1 MKKLFLLMLWAAMAV
16 GAQAQYAKLH
26 EVKASSIAPEG
37 WIKEYLVRQQNGM
50 TGNVT
55 MQGFPYTSN
64 MWHGVIPNNNSW
76 WPYEQT
82 GYYLDGSY
90 KLGVLLNDPSLSKHF
105 KDNLEWVISHPDKD
119 GMLGATFSTQA
130 SLWPYAVF
138 FKAFIA
144 YYMETG
150 DKEALEVFHKF
161 YTDAVSTETL
171 GIGERNHT
179 NIEAVLKIYEWTH
192 DKAMLDKA
200 VKAYD
205 LADKHR
211 VSSDLGFSM
220 MKTDNKLVNHG
231 VTFCESVKIP
241 VMLYMYTGNREYLDV
256 AEHSIEMIERDQ
268 IGPSGVP
275 SCNECMMTKDPMQS
289 HETCVTSDLTWS
301 LGYFLMATGKVKYAD
316 MIEKAIFNAAPGA
329 ISKHFENLQYF
340 STDNQVISTSESNH
354 GKEGRWYFAAD
365 MTQFSPKTSPACC
378 AGNVHRAMPN
388 YAARMWMEGE
398 NDGVTAA
405 LYGPSEYHGELSTIT
420 EETNYPFSDKIAF
433 TFSNT
438 KGKAFPF
445 SLRIP
450 GWCRNATLTINGKPY
465 DKPLTIGTFISL
477 DRAWADGD
485 KVELTL
491 PMELRLNRNRNL
503 LSVERGPLLYSYA
516 VPEKVEIDKK
526 TENAFFPTLNLY
538 PAGDWNYALDVNEDN
553 FTDKIKVLNPEGEG
567 YAFDNQGGVPRLQVP
582 VRKIKDWTLANDGKY
597 TPMTPVAYEVED
609 DVEWITL
616 VPYGATRLRMTQ
628 FPEAISY
635 TSLPVSD
642 FAVAGEK
649 YPYNR
654 DADILAQKYL
664 PEAKPAKAEW
674 TAVTPD
680 ETGLID
686 FDKIYGESE
695 SLTYLK
701 ATVTADR
708 AGEAYLAVNSK
719 DAAAVWLNGKLVHT
733 VKGPNDVAHHMP
745 DLVKVKLRKGA
756 NNVMMKVGRY
766 GSSNQYADGWGA
778 KLQCVRKAD
787 K

>member
-289 HETCVTSDLTWS
+289 HETCVT
-301 LGYFLMATGKVKYAD
+301 
-316 MIEKAIFNAAPGA
+316 
-329 ISKHFENLQYF
+329 
-340 STDNQVISTSESNH
+340 
-354 GKEGRWYFAAD
+354 
-365 MTQFSPKTSPACC
+365 
-378 AGNVHRAMPN
+378 
-388 YAARMWMEGE
+388 
-398 NDGVTAA
+398 
-405 LYGPSEYHGELSTIT
+405 
-420 EETNYPFSDKIAF
+420 
-433 TFSNT
+433 
-438 KGKAFPF
+438 
-445 SLRIP
+445 
-450 GWCRNATLTINGKPY
+450 
-465 DKPLTIGTFISL
+465 
-477 DRAWADGD
+477 
-485 KVELTL
+485 
-491 PMELRLNRNRNL
+491 
-503 LSVERGPLLYSYA
+503 
-516 VPEKVEIDKK
+516 
-526 TENAFFPTLNLY
+526 
-538 PAGDWNYALDVNEDN
+538 
-553 FTDKIKVLNPEGEG
+553 
-567 YAFDNQGGVPRLQVP
+567 
-582 VRKIKDWTLANDGKY
+582 
-597 TPMTPVAYEVED
+597 
-609 DVEWITL
+609 
-616 VPYGATRLRMTQ
+616 
-628 FPEAISY
+628 
-635 TSLPVSD
+635 
-642 FAVAGEK
+642 
-649 YPYNR
+649 
-654 DADILAQKYL
+654 
-664 PEAKPAKAEW
+664 
-674 TAVTPD
+674 
-680 ETGLID
+680 
-686 FDKIYGESE
+686 
-695 SLTYLK
+695 
-701 ATVTADR
+701 ADR